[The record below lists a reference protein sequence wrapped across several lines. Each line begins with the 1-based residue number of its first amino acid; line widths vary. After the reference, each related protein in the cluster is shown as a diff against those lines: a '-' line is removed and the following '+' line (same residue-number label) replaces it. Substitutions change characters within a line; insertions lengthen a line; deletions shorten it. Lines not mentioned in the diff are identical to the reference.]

1 MLNDSPGNGNDTDA
15 DIFFDLW
22 MRLFNKAAMI
32 EREPVDTG
40 DGVLLYTS
48 EVHLI
53 DMAGRFPEASLS
65 TLASRLGITKGAIS
79 QTVKKLEEKGYLE
92 RINAGGNNKT
102 VLIRLTGTGVRAFT
116 WHRTYHE
123 VINDRIIRE
132 MSDLHRKDW
141 DTIRR
146 ILMKMEKIFD
156 DCPET
161 RRRIT
166 QGMSENRPGK
176 P

>member
-1 MLNDSPGNGNDTDA
+1 MLNDSRGAGDRGSDA
-15 DIFFDLW
+15 DSCFDLLT
-22 MRLFNKAAMI
+22 RLFNKAAMI

-53 DMAGRFPEASLS
+53 DMAGRFPDESLS
-65 TLASRLGITKGAIS
+65 SLAARLGITKGAIS
-79 QTVKKLEEKGYLE
+79 QTVKKMEEKGYLE
-92 RINAGGNNKT
+92 RINMEGNNKT
-102 VLIRLTGTGVRAFT
+102 VLIRLTDAGERAFE
-116 WHRTYHE
+116 WHRAYHT
-123 VINDRIIRE
+123 VVNDRINRE
-132 MSDLHRKDW
+132 ISGFGRKDQVNL
-141 DTIRR
+141 RR
-146 ILMKMEKIFD
+146 VLLHIEKIFE

-166 QGMSENRPGK
+166 KEMKKRMIK